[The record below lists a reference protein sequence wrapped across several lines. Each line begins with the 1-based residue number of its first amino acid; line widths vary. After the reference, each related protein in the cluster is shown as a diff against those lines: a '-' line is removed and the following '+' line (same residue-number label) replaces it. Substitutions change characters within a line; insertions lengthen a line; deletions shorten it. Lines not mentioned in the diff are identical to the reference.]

1 MRYIISFCLALV
13 AISATAQKLPTVKI
27 LESGKR
33 VTIRGLSVVNND
45 IIWVSGS
52 SGSVGK
58 SLDGGGTWKWITV
71 PGYEKRDFRDI
82 EAFDDTT
89 AIIMGVAEPAVILKT
104 KDGGKTWKKV
114 FEDNRKG
121 MFLDA
126 MDFRE
131 ESKAMP
137 LGIVVGDPINNH
149 LFYAYT
155 IDGGDTWK
163 ANETDSSQL
172 LEADEAMF
180 ASSGTNVKFTS
191 FADEK
196 YPPVLLVTGGK
207 RSGIRDISA
216 TAKRLNTT
224 LSLTQGLQS
233 TGANSIAIDA
243 AEKKAVIVGG
253 DFSKDSIATG
263 NCVLISFGKNK
274 NTMTAPKTSPHG
286 YRSCVIYLNK
296 KDLLTCGTSG
306 IDISKDGGKNW
317 KLVSKDSFH
326 VCQKAKNGNAVF
338 LAGSNGRIAQLIFN

>member
-1 MRYIISFCLALV
+1 MRYIVMAFLVVFCCQGN
-13 AISATAQKLPTVKI
+13 AQRMPSLKL
-27 LESGKR
+27 LQSGKR
-33 VTIRGLSVVNND
+33 ISIRGLSVVNND

-52 SGSVGK
+52 GGAVGK
-58 SLDGGGTWKWITV
+58 SLDGGDTWAWITV

-82 EAFDDTT
+82 EGFDDTT

-114 FEDNRKG
+114 FEDTRKG

-137 LGIVVGDPINNH
+137 LGIVIGDPINNR

-172 LEADEAMF
+172 LEPEEAMF
-180 ASSGTNVKFTS
+180 ASSGTNVKFTH
-191 FADEK
+191 FNDES
-196 YPPVLLVTGGK
+196 YPPLLLVTGGK

-216 TAKRLNTT
+216 TAKKLNTT
-224 LSLTQGLQS
+224 LPLAQGLQS
-233 TGANSIAIDA
+233 TGANSIAIDPVN
-243 AEKKAVIVGG
+243 KKAVIVGG
-253 DFSKDSIATG
+253 DFSKDSIASG
-263 NCVLISFGKNK
+263 NCVLVSFGRKNNK
-274 NTMTAPKTSPHG
+274 MTTPRTLPHG
-286 YRSCVIYLNK
+286 YRSCVIYLSAK
-296 KDLLTCGTSG
+296 ELLTCGTCG

-317 KLVSKDSFH
+317 KLVSKDGFH

-338 LAGSNGRIAQLIFN
+338 LAGSNGRIARLEW